1 MLRPVFLSMPAL
13 LAASGSGSGEGGS
26 EAAVAEAVENAL
38 RPPPSVVDDDE
49 EAEGEDAGRG
59 GSETSKVVLFVDG
72 IDGVATPPGT
82 VRALLR
88 AIDRRGGGGEQGVV
102 AAVVAAV
109 AAEYRY
115 GDAEEEKAG
124 GGDGLVANTV
134 PPAMAAVLGRCHAR
148 HGLPWLREW
157 KGEILPTLAAVLE
170 GMMVE
175 GNSGAL
181 VGAPALAAKLRE
193 KEEGGRGRMSLRGL
207 EGAARL
213 FAARSLV
220 RAQRRAGGR
229 GGGVEDEKAALG
241 LLQVCVE
248 SAWL

>member
-38 RPPPSVVDDDE
+38 RPPSVVDDDE
-49 EAEGEDAGRG
+49 EEEDGG
-59 GSETSKVVLFVDG
+59 GGDGSEAAAAASNKVVLFVDG
-72 IDGVATPPGT
+72 IDGVATPPAI
-82 VRALLR
+82 VHALLR

-102 AAVVAAV
+102 AAAVAAV
-109 AAEYRY
+109 AAEY
-115 GDAEEEKAG
+115 GGDDAEET
-124 GGDGLVANTV
+124 GGDDMAAAAVA
-134 PPAMAAVLGRCHAR
+134 PAMAAVLGRCHAR

-170 GMMVE
+170 GMEM
-175 GNSGAL
+175 GDSGAL
-181 VGAPALAAKLRE
+181 AGAPALAAKLRE
-193 KEEGGRGRMSLRGL
+193 KKGGAKRRNMSLRGL

-220 RAQRRAGGR
+220 RAQRRGGK
-229 GGGVEDEKAALG
+229 VDDEKAALG
-241 LLQVCVE
+241 LLQECVE